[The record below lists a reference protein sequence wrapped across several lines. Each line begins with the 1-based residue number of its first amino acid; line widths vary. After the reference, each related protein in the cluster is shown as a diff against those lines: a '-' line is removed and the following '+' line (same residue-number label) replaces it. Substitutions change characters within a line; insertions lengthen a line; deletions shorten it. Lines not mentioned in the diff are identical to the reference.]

1 MSATATPVN
10 ELLQQ
15 LADSLDALAALQQQE
30 LKAIVERQH
39 SSVADIAQQKAQQLE
54 QVSSLD
60 ATLRE
65 HPDANLLKDDETLAA
80 QVTEIKRQ
88 LADVQQQSAVNERV
102 VQSTLNSIE
111 QLKQAILSNAKK
123 DSLTYNA
130 KGKIR

>member
-65 HPDANLLKDDETLAA
+65 HPDENLLKDDETLAA

>member
-65 HPDANLLKDDETLAA
+65 HPDANLLKDDDDLAA

-123 DSLTYNA
+123 DSQTYNA

>member
-15 LADSLDALAALQQQE
+15 LADSLDTLAALQQQE

-39 SSVADIAQQKAQQLE
+39 SQVAELAQQKAQQLE
-54 QVSSLD
+54 QVSTLD
-60 ATLRE
+60 AALRE
-65 HPDANLLKDDETLAA
+65 HPDANLLKDDESLSA

-111 QLKQAILSNAKK
+111 QLKQAILANAKK